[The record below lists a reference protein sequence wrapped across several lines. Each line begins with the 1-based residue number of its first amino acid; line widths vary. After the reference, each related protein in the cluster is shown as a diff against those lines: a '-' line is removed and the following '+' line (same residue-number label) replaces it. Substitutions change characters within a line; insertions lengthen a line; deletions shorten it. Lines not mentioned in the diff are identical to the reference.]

1 MEVYGEKPQKFT
13 AKWWGYVWDYYKW
26 HIVCVLFIIFTLVTT
41 LHQCATRPNYDLKIT
56 AVTEQNLVLGQ
67 TDAITEMANNII
79 SDATG
84 NGVVEAFCMPICM
97 NDQSDAQ
104 TIQAGYAKFTVEVS
118 MPEAYVF
125 IMSKVFADR
134 IEEGGLLESTDVW
147 ADGNADEYLVSLN
160 GNEKLSALGI
170 DTKELYLGVVK
181 LFDDKKEDEVEKA
194 RYENGVLFAR
204 HLLGLEG

>member
-26 HIVCVLFIIFTLVTT
+26 HFVCVIFIIFIMVTT
-41 LHQCATRPNYDLKIT
+41 LHQCATRPNYDLKVT
-56 AVTEQNLVLGQ
+56 AITEQNLVMSQ
-67 TDAITEMANNII
+67 TDTLTEMAQGVI

-84 NGVVEAFCMPICM
+84 NGEIEAFVMPICM
-97 NDQSDAQ
+97 SDESDAQ
-104 TIQAGYAKFTVEVS
+104 TIQAGYAKFAVEMS

-125 IMSKVFADR
+125 IMSQVFADKVA
-134 IEEGGLLESTDVW
+134 EGELLEPASVW
-147 ADGNADEYLVSLN
+147 ADGRDDEYLISLA
-160 GNEKLSALGI
+160 GNEKLEALGI
-170 DTKELYLGVVK
+170 DTGELYLGVVK

-204 HLLGLEG
+204 HLLGLE

>member
-26 HIVCVLFIIFTLVTT
+26 HIFCVLFIIFALVTT

-56 AVTEQNLVLGQ
+56 AVTEQDLVLGQ
-67 TDAITEMANNII
+67 QDAIRTEAENIVT
-79 SDATG
+79 DATG
-84 NGVVEAFCMPICM
+84 NGINEVYFMPISM
-97 NDQSDAQ
+97 NDQRDAQ
-104 TIQAGYAKFTVEVS
+104 MMQANFAKFTAEVS

-125 IMSKVFADR
+125 ILSKKFA
-134 IEEGGLLESTDVW
+134 EQVAESEIFETADVW
-147 ADGNADEYLVSLN
+147 AGGNEGEYLVSLD
-160 GNEKLSALGI
+160 GNEKLTALGI
-170 DTKELYLGVVK
+170 DTEELYLGVVK
-181 LFDDKKEDEVEKA
+181 LFDDKKDDEVEKA

>member
-26 HIVCVLFIIFTLVTT
+26 HFVCVLFIIFTLVTT
-41 LHQCATRPNYDLKIT
+41 LQQCATRPNYDLKVT
-56 AVTEQNLVLGQ
+56 AVTEQNLVLFQ
-67 TDAITEMANNII
+67 TDALTEMAKNLI

-84 NGVVEAFCMPICM
+84 NGEVEAFVMPISM

-104 TIQAGYAKFTVEVS
+104 TIQAGYAKFTVEVT

-125 IMSKVFADR
+125 IMSKKYADTVVESG
-134 IEEGGLLESTDVW
+134 ILESTDVW
-147 ADGNADEYLVSLN
+147 ADGSPEEYLVSLKD
-160 GNEKLSALGI
+160 NEKFTALGI
-170 DTKELYLGVVK
+170 DTEELYLGVVK
-181 LFDDKKEDEVEKA
+181 LFEENREDELEKA

-204 HLLGLEG
+204 HLLGLE